1 MADNDQ
7 MLTDHRATYGS
18 FVKLA
23 AISSAVIALALILMA
38 LFLL

>member
-7 MLTDHRATYGS
+7 MLTDHRATYGG
-18 FVKLA
+18 FVKLF
-23 AISSAVIALALILMA
+23 AISSAVAALALILMA